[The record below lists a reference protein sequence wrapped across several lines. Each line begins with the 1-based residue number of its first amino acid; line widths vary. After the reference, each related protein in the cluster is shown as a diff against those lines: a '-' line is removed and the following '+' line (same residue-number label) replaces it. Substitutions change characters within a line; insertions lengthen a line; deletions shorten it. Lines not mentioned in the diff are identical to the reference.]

1 MSRVEASQMA
11 SRKITEFFEAPP
23 KRLRPDSSA
32 ESSSSTDYRPASW
45 LSTDYRPA
53 SFSEATASATE
64 K

>member
-32 ESSSSTDYRPASW
+32 ESSSSTDYRPAS
-45 LSTDYRPA
+45 
-53 SFSEATASATE
+53 FSEVRPLPVRLRNRRIFM
-64 K
+64 